1 MVSDDI
7 VAATIHLDHL
17 SQNEVRNILKTLQ
30 PYDNNMKVVTKKELS
45 TTASLSSLAL
55 DLQETSEVNVIVQGN
70 EKDWWILQWKQNNHN
85 VLIVFDK

>member
-70 EKDWWILQWKQNNHN
+70 EKDW
-85 VLIVFDK
+85 